1 MIMRHLAALLACITL
16 SAAAVAQPARPE
28 ARRQGPAPAQQ
39 RAEDAPPPA
48 PPAPPTPAS
57 PPAMTAEAL
66 RERLDRR
73 LLELQQEEA
82 AIVRAQSELQR
93 GVAPGEVMRT
103 LMRDRAFTAVER
115 FRDGPGPRGQEE
127 HAEVEYDPQR
137 LREMMRFLRETAPQV
152 AERIEAEILDNPD
165 RAEQVYR
172 RMAPRMLPQMEMR
185 ERDPEMF
192 SIRAESMRL
201 DWQIRQVAQSVRRV
215 NAASDAP
222 AEESARVNAI
232 LRELVAKRVDI
243 AQRERALM
251 IDRLEQRVASMR
263 ADLTTSAADRD
274 SEVDQK
280 VRELLA
286 DERDPRPRP
295 PHGDVRGPRR
305 D

>member
-1 MIMRHLAALLACITL
+1 MTMRHLAALLACITL

-28 ARRQGPAPAQQ
+28 PRRQSPAQAQQ
-39 RAEDAPPPA
+39 RAEDATPPA
-48 PPAPPTPAS
+48 PPASAS

-73 LLELQQEEA
+73 MLELQQEEA
-82 AIVRAQSELQR
+82 AIARAQSELQR

-103 LMRDRAFTAVER
+103 LMRDRAFTAAER

-165 RAEQVYR
+165 RAEQVYK

-201 DWQIRQVAQSVRRV
+201 DWQIRQGAQRVQRLRAAQSPPAGELDAADAALRDLISQRIDLTARERTIMVERLERRV
-215 NAASDAP
+215 
-222 AEESARVNAI
+222 AEMR
-232 LRELVAKRVDI
+232 RELDASPQSRE
-243 AQRERALM
+243 AQVGQIYQEV
-251 IDRLEQRVASMR
+251 LEQESR
-263 ADLTTSAADRD
+263 
-274 SEVDQK
+274 
-280 VRELLA
+280 
-286 DERDPRPRP
+286 RPQQPGP
-295 PHGDVRGPRR
+295 PARGRGPRR